1 MPNPEMHGVCDRLS
15 PAGEPEPGMNDL
27 AMDVLR
33 RCAAGELSSAVAL
46 VRLLIACRDLDGLRL
61 ALAKLE
67 RTDGAADLQRAI
79 ERIRALV
86 AQKSEGSALVLH
98 MLEQEHALAEPDGQT
113 DQVGHCRRLFDRLV
127 ERNAE
132 ASVALYSLG
141 EPGLLDGATR
151 EVVGLLEQLGVL
163 RPERDVLDIGCGI
176 GRFARALADRVA
188 TITGTD
194 ISPRMLAAARQR
206 CAGLANV
213 SFIETSGRDLAPLAA
228 GSFDAV
234 LAIDVMPYL
243 YRAGKALVATQFKE
257 VARVLRA
264 GGDFVI
270 LNLSYGG
277 DLEFDRQDACRLAG
291 AAGLCILRNGT
302 SDLRLWD
309 GTTFHLRKLETGAA
323 DQPTRFS
330 MRP

>member
-1 MPNPEMHGVCDRLS
+1 MPKPELHGGCGRLS
-15 PAGEPEPGMNDL
+15 PVGEAEPRMDDL
-27 AMDVLR
+27 AVDVLR
-33 RCAAGELSSAVAL
+33 RCAGGELSPAVAL
-46 VRLLIACRDLDGLRL
+46 VRLLIAYRDLDGLRIGL
-61 ALAKLE
+61 ARLE
-67 RTDGAADLQRAI
+67 RADAAADLQGAI
-79 ERIRALV
+79 QRIRTLLDRNP
-86 AQKSEGSALVLH
+86 KGSALVLH
-98 MLEQEHALAEPDGQT
+98 MLEQEHALAEPDGQG
-113 DQVGHCRRLFDRLV
+113 DEVGGCRCLFDRLV
-127 ERNAE
+127 ELNAE

-141 EPGLLDGATR
+141 EPGPLDGATR
-151 EVVGLLEQLGVL
+151 EVVELFEQLGVL
-163 RPERDVLDIGCGI
+163 RRKRHALDVGCGI
-176 GRFARALADRVA
+176 GRFERALADRVA

-194 ISPRMLAAARQR
+194 ISPQMLKAARQR

-213 SFIETSGRDLAPLAA
+213 RFIETSGRDLAPLAA

-264 GGDFVI
+264 GGAFVI

-291 AAGLCILRNGT
+291 AADLCILRNGT

-309 GTTFHLRKLETGAA
+309 GVTFHLRKPGPGAA
-323 DQPTRFS
+323 GETISWPG
-330 MRP
+330 